1 VLIKSVQWRQNDKIV
16 QIHNISKPYFVAYVE
31 GTNINQLV
39 MKNLLL
45 LLGMTILFTSCA
57 TTNKM
62 TDKEFRHALV
72 GQNEMNIYSKFGPPT
87 RTITASNGEKTLIYE
102 FYSKGM
108 FITPYKSKVT
118 YNANRDLLGN
128 RKGLTF
134 NSGVNTVTNN
144 PQYTIYQKNVSYL
157 KIFLDKQG
165 NCVRFEQDLPQEQLD
180 IYHERFKHFLPKDQ

>member
-1 VLIKSVQWRQNDKIV
+1 
-16 QIHNISKPYFVAYVE
+16 
-31 GTNINQLV
+31 

-45 LLGMTILFTSCA
+45 LLVMSILFTSCA

-87 RTITASNGEKTLIYE
+87 RTITASDGGKIMIYE

-108 FITPYKSKVT
+108 YLTPYKSKIT
-118 YNANRDLLGN
+118 YNANKDLLGN

-134 NSGVNTVTNN
+134 NSGVNWICRLN
-144 PQYTIYQKNVSYL
+144 
-157 KIFLDKQG
+157 
-165 NCVRFEQDLPQEQLD
+165 
-180 IYHERFKHFLPKDQ
+180 